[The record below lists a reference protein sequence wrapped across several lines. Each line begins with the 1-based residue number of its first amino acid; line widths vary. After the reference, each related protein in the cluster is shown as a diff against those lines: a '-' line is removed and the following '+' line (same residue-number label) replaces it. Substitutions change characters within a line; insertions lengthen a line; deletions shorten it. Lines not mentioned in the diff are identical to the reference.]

1 MKKQWIAFGVAL
13 ALAMTLTGCRSNTTN
28 DAGTQGSAGNANGS
42 VSGPTTGSQDE
53 WSGSGGS
60 SGSGSMDGSGSG
72 SGNMSGSSAGAGS
85 GSMTGSGSGVMNGS
99 ASGSAN
105 RTSRSVNDGY
115 KATRRTAY
123 DYLHDGRYAADEDGE
138 VNGRWDPAARDFT
151 QGARD
156 LLRDAG
162 AAVGDAGRAVGDAV
176 DGVGNGLRNAAGG
189 TMHF

>member
-42 VSGPTTGSQDE
+42 VSGPTTGSKDE
-53 WSGSGGS
+53 WSGSGS
-60 SGSGSMDGSGSG
+60 VNSSGSG
-72 SGNMSGSSAGAGS
+72 SGNMSGSSAGS
-85 GSMTGSGSGVMNGS
+85 G
-99 ASGSAN
+99 SGSAN